1 MNLQLPDPK
10 SYGGAVLTGWTVAS
24 AGGAE
29 SLSGVIVVKAA
40 YDLVDN
46 GGAQRVMVRSSN
58 LERSAIVFQDVG
70 GPAGQ
75 GYHLQREADI
85 ALQKARVDIVVTGWG
100 GSSTHGWVKIDSD
113 DWVSRTAA
121 SSAVGDVATNLF
133 GWHSRTDTPRKIDT
147 DSLFMPQPGDQLPP
161 QYAPMFNNFYRRSL
175 GFDVPDADK
184 TQALPSG
191 KIVDI
196 SSTAAGNE
204 KTYSFR
210 LPDLRLKARLRAW
223 CGDCEDAPKRWCI
236 VDTIALIPDT
246 LIVDPDSHTA
256 EILWRGRFDW
266 NAVGDGAWR
275 LAQVMEGSV

>member
-46 GGAQRVMVRSSN
+46 GGAQRVMVRSDDIA
-58 LERSAIVFQDVG
+58 RSAIVYQDVG
-70 GPAGQ
+70 TSNGNK
-75 GYHLQREADI
+75 YDLKREADV
-85 ALQKARVDIVVTGWG
+85 ALQKARVDIVVKGWG
-100 GSSTHGWVKIDSD
+100 GAHVQGRVRIDGLR
-113 DWVSRTAA
+113 WLFRAAA
-121 SSAVGDVATNLF
+121 SAGEPDVGINLF
-133 GWHSRTDTPRKIDT
+133 GWQSRTESPRSGTPAG
-147 DSLFMPQPGDQLPP
+147 FVPQPGDRLPP
-161 QYAPMFNNFYRRSL
+161 EYGPRFNNFYRRSD
-175 GFDVPDADK
+175 GFLSVGDSLA
-184 TQALPSG
+184 QALPSG

-196 SSTAAGNE
+196 RTTAEGNDQ
-204 KTYSFR
+204 TYRFR

-236 VDTIALIPDT
+236 VETIALVPDT
-246 LIVDPDSHTA
+246 LIVEPDTHTA